1 MSNPPAIR
9 ARLPDGGG
17 WKAIDD
23 ALLRQTIE
31 MTLGRYHGRSVRIGR
46 LARTPSPYQTSSALE
61 ELDLE
66 LDDGAQLQL
75 LFKDTS
81 REAQCERARQVKP
94 AFVHDPRRE
103 VETYGRVL
111 NQHHLGFAR
120 CYGAVV
126 DELSG
131 RYWLFLEKV
140 PGVELYQVNSL
151 ATWQGVAR
159 WLAAMHLAF
168 AQADVPARAREVRAL
183 THDAAFYRLWMDRA
197 RRFVA
202 DEGDGAL
209 RTGRDLAW
217 LASRHDAII
226 DRLTALPA
234 TFIHGEFYA
243 SNVLVEER
251 PGGARVCPVDWEM
264 AAVGPGLTDLA
275 ALTAGNWTEQERAEI
290 AEGYW
295 AVVESHRPAVWSSRE
310 AFLADLCCCRIQIAV
325 QWLGW
330 FGRRR
335 APIGHAR
342 DWLGEAIRFT
352 KQLGL

>member
-1 MSNPPAIR
+1 MSNPPAAH
-9 ARLPDGGG
+9 ARLPDAGAS
-17 WKAIDD
+17 KAVDD
-23 ALLRQTIE
+23 ALLRQTVQMI
-31 MTLGRYHGRSVRIGR
+31 LGRYHGRPVRIGR
-46 LARTPSPYQTSSALE
+46 LARMPSPYQTSSALE

-81 REAQCERARQVKP
+81 REAMYERARQVKP
-94 AFVHDPRRE
+94 AFVHDSRRE
-103 VETYGRVL
+103 IETYARVL
-111 NQHHLGFAR
+111 KQHNLGLAT

-126 DELSG
+126 DEPSG
-131 RYWLFLEKV
+131 RYWLFVEKV
-140 PGVELYQVNSL
+140 PGVELYQVDSL
-151 ATWQGVAR
+151 ATWRGVAR

-183 THDAAFYRLWMDRA
+183 RYDAAFYRLWLDRA
-197 RRFVA
+197 RRFFA
-202 DEGDGAL
+202 DEPDGAQC
-209 RTGRDLAW
+209 TGRALAW

-226 DRLTALPA
+226 DRLTTLPA

-264 AAVGPGLTDLA
+264 AAVGPGLMDLA

-295 AVVESHRPAVWSSRE
+295 AAVESPRPAVWSSRE
-310 AFLADLCCCRIQIAV
+310 AFLADLSCCRIQIAV

-335 APIGHAR
+335 APTGHAR
-342 DWLGEAIRFT
+342 DWLGEAIRLT